1 LRKRGNVEDKMQTA
15 ENTKRSKGGRP
26 KKAIKQKEFIG
37 IKCSMLEKTYLVT
50 KAKAAGL
57 SLSEFIREG
66 ALKGQAVRQ
75 IRLIPKEILQFTA
88 TLNHLAANIN
98 QIAKKCNQNYDLD
111 EAEKASLNTLS
122 TDIKQLAQTIKN
134 QFV

>member
-1 LRKRGNVEDKMQTA
+1 MQTT
-15 ENTKRSKGGRP
+15 ENAIRSKGGRP

-37 IKCSMLEKTYLVT
+37 IKCTMLEKTYLLQ
-50 KAKAAGL
+50 KAKETGL
-57 SLSEFIREG
+57 SLSEFIREA

-75 IRLIPKEILQFTA
+75 IKLIPKEILQFTA

-111 EAEKASLNTLS
+111 EAEKTILSTLP
-122 TDIKQLAQTIKN
+122 TDIKLLAQNIKN
-134 QFV
+134 YLV